1 MIYIAFH
8 FLYDN
13 MWLCGHIC
21 DSSRRAY
28 IYPLY
33 EKEDNL
39 STPFLDITSSTTRVS
54 SIFIFGTIL
63 DHFKTIKINVKIDS
77 YKWLI
82 IMTFDFTYVK
92 KDNSSDSVG
101 AAVFI
106 IVNTIIWNVITRKE
120 RRSDL
125 IVEISD
131 SIKKKYIN
139 INFDFILK

>member
-13 MWLCGHIC
+13 MWLCGHIY
-21 DSSRRAY
+21 DSSRRTY

-82 IMTFDFTYVK
+82 IMTFDFTYGK
-92 KDNSSDSVG
+92 KDNSSDSEEL
-101 AAVFI
+101 
-106 IVNTIIWNVITRKE
+106 RY
-120 RRSDL
+120 S
-125 IVEISD
+125 S
-131 SIKKKYIN
+131 
-139 INFDFILK
+139 